1 MSRTL
6 TSRPVHPVHAV
17 RPLGVLGLL
26 LLMLSALTVG
36 CTTSTTPQLD
46 ERHGDALRS
55 IKQQQTLNPQ
65 APTGNNPVT
74 GIDGK
79 SAVNAQDRYQ
89 DSFKAPPKTFDVLGT
104 TGQ

>member
-1 MSRTL
+1 MPRTL
-6 TSRPVHPVHAV
+6 TSQTLA
-17 RPLGVLGLL
+17 PLTLGLSL
-26 LLMLSALTVG
+26 AAALTAG

-46 ERHGDALRS
+46 ANHGNALRS
-55 IKQQQTLNPQ
+55 IQQQQTLNPQ

-79 SAVNAQDRYQ
+79 AAVNAQERYQ